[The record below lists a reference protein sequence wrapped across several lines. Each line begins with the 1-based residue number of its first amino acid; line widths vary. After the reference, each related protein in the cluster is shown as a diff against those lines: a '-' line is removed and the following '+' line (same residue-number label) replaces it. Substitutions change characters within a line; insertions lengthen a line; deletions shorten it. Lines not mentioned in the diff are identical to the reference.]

1 MSFEFKP
8 SYVNNRGDKR
18 RKAGEEEQWNI
29 RTSLSS
35 IGKEQRTS
43 LSVKKQGREAS
54 SRAWSLASAQGGG
67 LRRPRRELR
76 RPRREGVSGVRAG
89 GVRTGRGVSGVR
101 RRSKQGVSRLRR
113 PQAGGKPIASSLC
126 LLRRSLIPSRA
137 RSSPIART
145 FPRAFPAHARA
156 ARLGLAST
164 TAWPLGDVESAWN
177 QRQAPPR
184 RSDRLG
190 GRLHPYSRWKAKD

>member
-1 MSFEFKP
+1 
-8 SYVNNRGDKR
+8 VNNRGDER

-29 RTSLSS
+29 HTSLFSV
-35 IGKEQRTS
+35 GKEHRTS

-54 SRAWSLASAQGGG
+54 SREWSPASVQGGG
-67 LRRPRRELR
+67 LR

-89 GVRTGRGVSGVR
+89 SSGVR

-145 FPRAFPAHARA
+145 FPRAFPARARPT
-156 ARLGLAST
+156 RLGPASA
-164 TAWPLGDVESAWN
+164 TAWPLGDVESTWN
-177 QRQAPPR
+177 R
-184 RSDRLG
+184 
-190 GRLHPYSRWKAKD
+190 H